1 MSIKEQEF
9 HQAMF
14 DVYRR
19 AKDEYG
25 YNATRFLEMLGEHGG
40 LETAHILLQAP
51 NVSDGYTALWERNGL
66 DVTVEAVALNP
77 KWRELFSEE
86 ELKKARKRL
95 SEYGYDVS
103 ALERT
108 YGGTA

>member
-9 HQAMF
+9 HAAMF

-40 LETAHILLQAP
+40 LDTAHILLQAP
-51 NVSDGYTALWERNGL
+51 GVSEGYTALWERGGL
-66 DVTVEAVALNP
+66 EVTLEAVVLNP
-77 KWRELFSEE
+77 KWRELFSGD
-86 ELKKARKRL
+86 ELKTARKRL
-95 SEYGYDVS
+95 TEYEFDV
-103 ALERT
+103 AGWERKYT
-108 YGGTA
+108 GEP

>member
-9 HQAMF
+9 HAAMF

-40 LETAHILLQAP
+40 VGTAHILLQAP
-51 NVSDGYTALWERNGL
+51 NVSDGYTALWERGGL
-66 DVTVEAVALNP
+66 QVTVEALVLNP
-77 KWRELFSEE
+77 KWRDLFSPQEWST
-86 ELKKARKRL
+86 ARRRL
-95 SEYGYDVS
+95 VQYEFDV
-103 ALERT
+103 AELERKHA
-108 YGGTA
+108 GVD